1 LGRRSAR
8 RDEGAFVIEGPG
20 LVAEAVAGGVE
31 LEAVYVGAGL
41 LGEVVAALE
50 LPMAVA
56 VRELGPGVLER
67 VASTMTPQPVLAIAR
82 RCDVPL
88 ASVTGWALVAA
99 GLGDPGNL
107 GTILRVAEAAGAA
120 RVVALEGTVDV
131 FSPKVVRASAGAV
144 FHVPITVDVAP
155 ADLPALGA
163 TLWATTAQGGVP
175 YTDAH
180 LEPPL
185 ALVLGN
191 EAHGIPVGLPVD
203 GTLSI
208 PHAGRAESLNV
219 AMAAAVLCFEL
230 ARRLPPA

>member
-1 LGRRSAR
+1 MGRRSAR

-20 LVAEAVAGGVE
+20 LVAEAMAGGVE
-31 LEAVYVGAGL
+31 LEAVYVEAGSLDHVLAALDVPAGL
-41 LGEVVAALE
+41 S
-50 LPMAVA
+50 
-56 VRELGPGVLER
+56 VRELAPGVLER
-67 VASTMTPQPVLAIAR
+67 VASTVTPQPVLAIAR

-88 ASVTGWALVAA
+88 AAVTGWAVVAA
-99 GLGDPGNL
+99 GVGDPGNL

-120 RVVALEGTVDV
+120 RVVMLEGTVDV

-144 FHVPITVDVAP
+144 FHVPVTVDVAP

-163 TLWATTAQGGVP
+163 TLWATAAQGGVP
-175 YTDAH
+175 YTEAA

-191 EAHGIPVGLPVD
+191 EAHGIPAGVPVD
-203 GTLSI
+203 GTLTI

-230 ARRLPPA
+230 ARRLPPS